1 MRTDGTVEINPIFPI
16 VGRLNFR
23 PHPDVASMFP
33 SEGEYDSSGERIPFW
48 DQLKTI
54 PEGTVVF
61 QVFMNEELLPEPIA
75 NIRTTSS
82 METCSFGD

>member
-1 MRTDGTVEINPIFPI
+1 
-16 VGRLNFR
+16 
-23 PHPDVASMFP
+23 MFP

-54 PEGTVVF
+54 PDGTVVF
-61 QVFMNEELLPEPIA
+61 QVFSTLFDTPIA

-82 METCSFGD
+82 METCSFGDERLFFKHERMDLDFDLTDGLEAATINFGYD